1 MHGKREQ
8 PNGYSQRQTI
18 KNQLIMNAIA
28 ANRGFEPPTS
38 PFYFTRSALTGLRTD
53 SLKKMGE
60 Q

>member
-1 MHGKREQ
+1 
-8 PNGYSQRQTI
+8 
-18 KNQLIMNAIA
+18 MNAIA